1 MALVGLGGC
10 RNFLRFPA
18 LRSCRPFGAE
28 TLRARDRSSVQI
40 RPATR
45 DYRAVTTWRQCSYSG
60 VMTTAIT
67 VRNVPEEV
75 RDELAARASRS
86 GRSLQE
92 FLLNHL
98 TEVASRPSVE
108 EVVGRARE
116 RARLTGSGMN
126 VASILSDRNAE
137 RR

>member
-1 MALVGLGGC
+1 MESIPRG
-10 RNFLRFPA
+10 FH
-18 LRSCRPFGAE
+18 
-28 TLRARDRSSVQI
+28 SVQI
-40 RPATR
+40 GRVTVTLF
-45 DYRAVTTWRQCSYSG
+45 RAWTAECFRERLEVGGPPNSRTIGEVTTWRQYSYNG
-60 VMTTAIT
+60 VTMTTAIT

>member
-1 MALVGLGGC
+1 VIAREGSRRSTKL
-10 RNFLRFPA
+10 RN
-18 LRSCRPFGAE
+18 
-28 TLRARDRSSVQI
+28 
-40 RPATR
+40 
-45 DYRAVTTWRQCSYSG
+45 YRVTMSLQCSYNG

-67 VRNVPEEV
+67 VRNVPEDV

-92 FLLNHL
+92 FLLNLL

-126 VASILSDRNAE
+126 VASILSDRDAE